1 MRVQTWHNAFYFW
14 VGGGLLAG
22 PFPSL
27 PSHNP
32 LPFIPPP
39 QFWLERLSL
48 ELYFLLDV
56 NMLFKKKYLNIYIS
70 TLEVVLFK
78 RGERET
84 QCGSVGADRL
94 RWAGG
99 A

>member
-1 MRVQTWHNAFYFW
+1 MLISGWEAAFWLVLSCPY
-14 VGGGLLAG
+14 LHTHTHTLS
-22 PFPSL
+22 SL
-27 PSHNP
+27 
-32 LPFIPPP
+32 PP

-78 RGERET
+78 RGEKE
-84 QCGSVGADRL
+84 RL
-94 RWAGG
+94 IVV
-99 A
+99 